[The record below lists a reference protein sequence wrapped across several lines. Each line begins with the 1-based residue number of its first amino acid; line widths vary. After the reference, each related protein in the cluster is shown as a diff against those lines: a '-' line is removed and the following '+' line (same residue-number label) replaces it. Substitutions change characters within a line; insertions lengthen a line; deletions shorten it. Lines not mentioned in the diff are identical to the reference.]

1 MATEMEM
8 SFMLWS
14 KCLKEGCVGDLSSV
28 ENEERDIVQTEVKAT
43 DLLWLFVGGSVI
55 GFILEGLW
63 HILRT
68 GTWESHTATVW
79 GPFCLIYGIA
89 NALAYALSSLIGR
102 KSLWMQFLIYGALGS
117 VIEYFGSLFQEW
129 FFGFSSWDYSHHFL
143 NISGRISIWMTFLW
157 GALGIFFA
165 KCLFPLFKKV
175 LHKMKGRAWDIAA
188 LVTAVFMSVNLVF
201 TAMTVLRW
209 SERQEDLPASNVW
222 EEYADENYDD
232 ERMQDIF
239 PNWFVSGSK

>member
-28 ENEERDIVQTEVKAT
+28 ENEERDIVRTKVKAT
-43 DLLWLFVGGSVI
+43 DLLWLFVVGSVI

-89 NALAYALSSLIGR
+89 NVLAYVLSSRIGQ
-102 KSLWMQFLIYGALGS
+102 KSLLIEFLIYGAMGS
-117 VIEYFGSLFQEW
+117 VIEYFGSLFQEL

-143 NISGRISIWMTFLW
+143 NIGGRISIWMTFLW
-157 GALGIFFA
+157 GALGIFFT

-175 LHKMKGRAWDIAA
+175 LHRMKGNAWNIAS
-188 LVTAVFMSVNLVF
+188 LVTAMFMSVNLIF

>member
-1 MATEMEM
+1 M
-8 SFMLWS
+8 
-14 KCLKEGCVGDLSSV
+14 
-28 ENEERDIVQTEVKAT
+28 
-43 DLLWLFVGGSVI
+43 
-55 GFILEGLW
+55 
-63 HILRT
+63 RT

-117 VIEYFGSLFQEW
+117 VIEYFGSLFQEC

-143 NISGRISIWMTFLW
+143 NIGGRISIWMTFLW
-157 GALGIFFA
+157 GALGIFFT
-165 KCLFPLFKKV
+165 KFLFPLFKKV
-175 LHKMKGRAWDIAA
+175 LHRMKGNAWNIAS
-188 LVTAVFMSVNLVF
+188 LVTAVFMSVNLIF

>member
-1 MATEMEM
+1 MVAEMEM

-14 KCLKEGCVGDLSSV
+14 KCMKEERVFDLSSA
-28 ENEERDIVQTEVKAT
+28 ENEKGNGAQREVKAT
-43 DLLWLFVGGSVI
+43 DLLWLFVGGSVV

-89 NALAYALSSLIGR
+89 NVLAYVLSSRIGQ
-102 KSLWMQFLIYGALGS
+102 KSLLIQFLIYGGIGS
-117 VIEYFGSLFQEW
+117 GIEYFGSLFQEL

-143 NISGRISIWMTFLW
+143 NIGGRISIWMTFLW

-175 LHKMKGRAWDIAA
+175 LHKMKGNAWNIASI
-188 LVTAVFMSVNLVF
+188 VVAVFMSVNLVF

-222 EEYADENYDD
+222 EEYADEKYDD

>member
-28 ENEERDIVQTEVKAT
+28 ENEERDIVRTKVKAT
-43 DLLWLFVGGSVI
+43 DLLWLFVVGSVI

-143 NISGRISIWMTFLW
+143 NIGGRISIWMTFLW
-157 GALGIFFA
+157 GALGIFFT

-175 LHKMKGRAWDIAA
+175 LHRMKGNAWNIAS
-188 LVTAVFMSVNLVF
+188 LVTAVFMSVNLIF

>member
-1 MATEMEM
+1 MAAETER
-8 SFMLWS
+8 SFMLRS
-14 KCLKEGCVGDLSSV
+14 KCLKEKCVGDLSDA
-28 ENEERDIVQTEVKAT
+28 ENEKRDIVRTEIEAT

-68 GTWESHTATVW
+68 GAWESHTATVW
-79 GPFCLIYGIA
+79 GPFCLIYGVA
-89 NALAYALSSLIGR
+89 AALAYVLSSRIGR
-102 KSLWMQFLIYGALGS
+102 KSLPMQFLIYGAIGS
-117 VIEYFGSLFQEW
+117 GIEYFGSLFQEL

-143 NISGRISIWMTFLW
+143 NIGGRISIWMTFLW

-175 LHKMKGRAWDIAA
+175 LHKMKGKVWEIAA
-188 LVTAVFMSVNLVF
+188 LLTAVFMSVNLIF

-209 SERQEDLPASNVW
+209 SERQEGLPASNVW

-232 ERMQDIF
+232 ERMQDVF